1 MDQTGEESMDVAG
14 GDGRTEEAGAPESPN
29 PARGVGLRLL
39 GALAFGA
46 LTFGS
51 AALGAS
57 LSKPD
62 RWYRRLRKAKGN
74 PPSWV
79 FGPVWSVLYTA
90 IAASGY
96 RVWAAPSSPERARAL
111 RLWTLQMGL
120 NASWSP
126 LFFGRRQPVASAA
139 VALALVPAI
148 AAYAVAARKVDR
160 KAAALML
167 PYLGWSTFAA
177 YLNAEIVR
185 KNMRELV
192 RKNARKNLRHAG
204 KLVRKDARMIAS
216 I

>member
-1 MDQTGEESMDVAG
+1 MNHNLQDEVKG
-14 GDGRTEEAGAPESPN
+14 GDGRVEEPARAEEGSSPE
-29 PARGVGLRLL
+29 RGVGTRLL

-57 LSKPD
+57 VSRPNL
-62 RWYRRLRKAKGN
+62 WYRRLRKPKAN
-74 PPSWV
+74 PPSWA

-96 RVWAAPSSPERARAL
+96 RVWAAPTSSASSMATPTARTRAL
-111 RLWTLQMGL
+111 RLWTLQLGL

-139 VALALVPAI
+139 VAVALVPAI

-160 KAAALML
+160 TAAALML
-167 PYLGWSTFAA
+167 PYLGWSAFAA

-185 KNMRELV
+185 KNSL
-192 RKNARKNLRHAG
+192 A
-204 KLVRKDARMIAS
+204 
-216 I
+216 